1 MDFNTKILVTL
12 KPEVK
17 DSKAQV
23 LEQIIKRKDYA
34 ASVKCHVGQYFQ
46 LTIEALDEKEA
57 IEKID
62 KIAHEILSNPV
73 IEQYEILSIEAI
85 ESV

>member
-34 ASVKCHVGQYFQ
+34 QSPKCHVGQYFQ

-57 IEKID
+57 QEKID

>member
-34 ASVKCHVGQYFQ
+34 KSSKCHVGQYFQ
-46 LTIEALDEKEA
+46 LTIEAKNETEA
-57 IEKID
+57 KEKIE